1 MNDLQKANIVLA
13 ANTGAFAICFA
24 CWMMNAVLVT
34 FLNSNGV
41 FDWSPGQVGI
51 LMATPVL
58 TGSLLR
64 LPMGALADRFG
75 GRIIN
80 TLLMLAAA
88 VALFLNGY
96 ATTYFQFLIAA
107 LGFGIA
113 GSSFAVG
120 VAYTSAWFPKERQ
133 GTALGIFGMGNAGTA
148 LTLMLA
154 PALLRGLTAG
164 GTNLTGWRNM
174 PRVYAAILATTAI
187 VYYLVTFSRKPP
199 ASGRTLRQRLAPLGE
214 VRVWR
219 FGLYYALLFGG
230 FVALSNWLV
239 PYYVKA
245 YGLALGV
252 AGLYATIFSLPSGL
266 FRAVGGWLSDKL
278 GARAVMRAVLTLC
291 MLLTLALFFPKMDI
305 ITPGEGILARF
316 GGRVISKTNTELV
329 VARDK
334 TGKSDI
340 YNLKGTAPVA
350 FEKGAGSDR
359 DAQFTLIPKTE
370 TWQEWAGAPS
380 SQEKNQKAP
389 QDFKPGDRIESRQLL
404 ARGFTHIYF
413 QANVYIF
420 TFLVLLLGMAM
431 GIGMAAVFKHI
442 PTYFPNDVGI
452 VGGLVG
458 VIGGLGGFV
467 FPIVFGWLLSITGIW
482 TTCWVFLFAL
492 SVVCLVWMRSI
503 LMRALKQSAP
513 QLLSVID
520 SQAHHNQTSRAN
532 HGNSG
537 TEAMQSTT
545 PAKAPRH

>member
-13 ANTGAFAICFA
+13 ANTIAFAICFA

-34 FLNSNGV
+34 FLNSNGI
-41 FDWSPGQVGI
+41 FDWSPGQVGM

-75 GRIIN
+75 GRIVN

-88 VALFLNGY
+88 AALFLNGY
-96 ATTYFQFLIAA
+96 ANTYFQFLIAA

-154 PALLRGLTAG
+154 PALLRVLTAG
-164 GTNLTGWRNM
+164 GTNLAGWRNL
-174 PRVYAAILATTAI
+174 PRVYAAILAATAI
-187 VYYLVTFSRKPP
+187 VYYLSTFSRKPP
-199 ASGRTLRQRLAPLGE
+199 ASGRPLRQRLAPLGE

-252 AGLYATIFSLPSGL
+252 AGFYATIFSLPSGL
-266 FRAVGGWLSDKL
+266 FRAVGGWLSDRL

-291 MLLTLALFFPKMDI
+291 MLLTLGLFFPQMDI

-316 GGRVISKTNTELV
+316 GGTVVSKTATELV

-334 TGKSDI
+334 TGKPDI
-340 YNLKGTAPVA
+340 YQLKGKAPV
-350 FEKGAGSDR
+350 FFKKGAGQDR
-359 DAQFTLIPKTE
+359 DSKFTLIPKTE
-370 TWQEWAGAPS
+370 TWQEWAA
-380 SQEKNQKAP
+380 AP
-389 QDFKPGDRIESRQLL
+389 QGPEKTKQGLEPGDHIDSRQLL

-413 QANVYIF
+413 QANVYVF

-482 TTCWVFLFAL
+482 TTCWVFLFVL
-492 SVVCLVWMRSI
+492 SVICLVWMRSV

-520 SQAHHNQTSRAN
+520 SQAHRDGASQALGSSSDAD
-532 HGNSG
+532 S
-537 TEAMQSTT
+537 AQPVTT
-545 PAKAPRH
+545 GKGLSH